1 MCCCKTCEQLVNA
14 NDIKK
19 LGKKYLESIDYYL
32 ELCSGC
38 NIKYGNPDFTNDSD
52 DDHSDSDDDIE
63 KHLLGTTTAADD
75 DVLHDGGKDS
85 IDSSSNHDH
94 DVENMISST
103 SKSQYSLTI
112 PSIEERETKAR
123 NLAVELLKS
132 EGSQLLKVSTTKT
145 YNRFKTFKFLII
157 TDILFY

>member
-1 MCCCKTCEQLVNA
+1 LKVFTIIWNFAQDV
-14 NDIKK
+14 
-19 LGKKYLESIDYYL
+19 
-32 ELCSGC
+32 
-38 NIKYGNPDFTNDSD
+38 IKYGNPDFTNDSD